1 MTILWSF
8 SYNSC
13 VKFHGKKI
21 LEPQHECYMQICVIT
36 RCVIKG
42 LYCTTPKLA
51 TSGFIQASMSK
62 IQGLFKDFS
71 KHLQQ
76 FSRT

>member
-1 MTILWSF
+1 MKGARTSL
-8 SYNSC
+8 
-13 VKFHGKKI
+13 FHNI
-21 LEPQHECYMQICVIT
+21 YMQYQQVNNEMIDLVN
-36 RCVIKG
+36 
-42 LYCTTPKLA
+42 TT
-51 TSGFIQASMSK
+51 GFIQASMGK